1 MSVHSHLV
9 GVRGI
14 ALLDLIVCFASQLL
28 VVDRSGSVVV
38 DVVVVDSN
46 SIDWRIFH
54 LTVVGVLLL
63 AVTV

>member
-1 MSVHSHLV
+1 M
-9 GVRGI
+9 
-14 ALLDLIVCFASQLL
+14 DLIVCFASQLL